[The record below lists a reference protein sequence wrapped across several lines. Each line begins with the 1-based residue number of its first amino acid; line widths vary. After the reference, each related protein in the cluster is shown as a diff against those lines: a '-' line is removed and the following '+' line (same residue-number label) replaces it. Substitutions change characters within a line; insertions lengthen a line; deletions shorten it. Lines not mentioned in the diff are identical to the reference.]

1 MITRF
6 LLLLLLLIPVHTA
19 YAQID
24 SISKA
29 VKVVTA
35 FHAEAEVL
43 VKGLPGAPAGPS
55 FHKESLESKEKT
67 ISEIKSLG
75 WTVPPGEARFES
87 VYSLVKRYM
96 NEEIRSIK
104 GLAKKGPAE
113 EVEHTLTRLRYFR
126 NEKLAEVDETLPYET
141 YEKKKREPVPVID
154 TSPYEKGPGREKGI
168 WDR

>member
-6 LLLLLLLIPVHTA
+6 LPLLLLLIPVHTA
-19 YAQID
+19 YAQSD

-67 ISEIKSLG
+67 LSEIKSLG
-75 WTVPPGEARFES
+75 WTVPPGESRFDS
-87 VYSLVKRYM
+87 VYSLVKEYM
-96 NEEIRSIK
+96 NGEIGSVK
-104 GLAKKGPAE
+104 GLAKKGRAD
-113 EVEHTLTRLRYFR
+113 EVEQTLTRLRYFR
-126 NEKLAEVDETLPYET
+126 NEQLAELDETLPYET
-141 YEKKKREPVPVID
+141 YEREKRKPVPVID
-154 TSPYEKGPGREKGI
+154 TSPYEKEPGRGKGI